1 MAAGAVTEIWWAGG
15 ERLLNQRGAKQVGRT
30 PIDSEP
36 ERIELARAI
45 VTSLPKFGSW
55 ASTSRQFDTP
65 YGRLGYRRISILWVL
80 RHGMLPEKEA
90 TASGLA
96 QLYRVQP
103 SVITR
108 ALASLEAD
116 GFIAKS
122 VDQDDSRVIRI
133 AITER
138 GLELSRYV
146 EDLYIRE
153 VLEAIGSIPRERLA
167 PLHDAIDELDVIA
180 DELDRR
186 RWGRSRRAQGDSE
199 LV

>member
-1 MAAGAVTEIWWAGG
+1 
-15 ERLLNQRGAKQVGRT
+15 VGRT

-36 ERIELARAI
+36 ERIELARAL

-122 VDQDDSRVIRI
+122 VDPDDSRVIRI

>member
-1 MAAGAVTEIWWAGG
+1 M
-15 ERLLNQRGAKQVGRT
+15 GRT
-30 PIDSEP
+30 PIDGESD
-36 ERIELARAI
+36 RIELARAI
-45 VTSLPKFGSW
+45 ASSLPKFGSW

-80 RHGMLPEKEA
+80 RHGLLPERER

-108 ALASLEAD
+108 ALASLDSE
-116 GFIAKS
+116 GFIS
-122 VDQDDSRVIRI
+122 RTVDPADSRVIRI

-153 VLEAIGSIPRERLA
+153 VLEAIESIPGERIA
-167 PLHDAIDELDVIA
+167 PLKDAVGELDVIA
-180 DELDRR
+180 NELDRR
-186 RWGRSRRAQGDSE
+186 RWGRSRRAPADTGPEQPGDRT
-199 LV
+199 

>member
-1 MAAGAVTEIWWAGG
+1 M
-15 ERLLNQRGAKQVGRT
+15 GRT
-30 PIDSEP
+30 PIDSDA

-45 VTSLPKFGSW
+45 VTSLPKFGAW
-55 ASTSRQFDTP
+55 ASTSRQFHTP
-65 YGRLGYRRISILWVL
+65 YGQLGYRRISILWVL
-80 RHGMLPEKEA
+80 RHEMLPEKEM

-108 ALASLEAD
+108 ALASLESE
-116 GFIAKS
+116 GFITRS
-122 VDQDDSRVIRI
+122 VDPEDSRVIRI

-146 EDLYIRE
+146 ENLYIQE
-153 VLEAIGSIPRERLA
+153 VLEAISSVPAERLG
-167 PLHDAIDELDVIA
+167 PLKESVIELDCIA

-186 RWGRSRRAQGDSE
+186 RWGRSSRARVEPDPAGPRE
-199 LV
+199 

>member
-1 MAAGAVTEIWWAGG
+1 M
-15 ERLLNQRGAKQVGRT
+15 GRT
-30 PIDSEP
+30 LVDGEP

-55 ASTSRQFDTP
+55 ASTSRQFHTP
-65 YGRLGYRRISILWVL
+65 YGQLGYRRIEILWVL
-80 RHGMLPEKEA
+80 RHELLPDKEA

-96 QLYRVQP
+96 QYYRVQP

-108 ALASLEAD
+108 ALASLESD
-116 GFIAKS
+116 GFICRS
-122 VDQDDSRVIRI
+122 VDKNDSRVIRI

-146 EDLYIRE
+146 EDMYIRE
-153 VLEAIGSIPRERLA
+153 VLEAIASIPAERLA
-167 PLHDAIDELDVIA
+167 PLQGSVAELDVIA

-186 RWGRSRRAQGDSE
+186 RWGRSRRAPGNS
-199 LV
+199 

>member
-1 MAAGAVTEIWWAGG
+1 M
-15 ERLLNQRGAKQVGRT
+15 GRI

-80 RHGMLPEKEA
+80 RHSMLPEKET

-96 QLYRVQP
+96 QRYRVQP

-116 GFIAKS
+116 GFIADRS
-122 VDQDDSRVIRI
+122 IR
-133 AITER
+133 TTL
-138 GLELSRYV
+138 G
-146 EDLYIRE
+146 
-153 VLEAIGSIPRERLA
+153 
-167 PLHDAIDELDVIA
+167 
-180 DELDRR
+180 
-186 RWGRSRRAQGDSE
+186 
-199 LV
+199 

>member
-1 MAAGAVTEIWWAGG
+1 
-15 ERLLNQRGAKQVGRT
+15 VGRT
-30 PIDSEP
+30 PIDGEP

-55 ASTSRQFDTP
+55 ASTSRQFHTP
-65 YGRLGYRRISILWVL
+65 YGQLGYRRISILWVL
-80 RHGMLPEKEA
+80 RHELLPEKVA

-96 QLYRVQP
+96 QFYRVQP

-116 GFIAKS
+116 GFIS
-122 VDQDDSRVIRI
+122 RRVDMNDSRVIRI

-153 VLEAIGSIPRERLA
+153 VLEAIDAIPRDRIA
-167 PLHDAIDELDVIA
+167 PLQGAVAELDVIA

-186 RWGRSRRAQGDSE
+186 RWGRSRRAERDSDAS
-199 LV
+199 